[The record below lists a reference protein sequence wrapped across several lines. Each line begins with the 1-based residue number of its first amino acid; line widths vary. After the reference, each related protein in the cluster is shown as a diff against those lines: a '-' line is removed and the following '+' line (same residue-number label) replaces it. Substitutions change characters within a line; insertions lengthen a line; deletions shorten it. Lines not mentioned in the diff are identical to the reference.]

1 MAKWTEGRPEK
12 TKQFIND
19 LNSLKGQIFQHLDE
33 LKTKRAELTQ
43 ELKEKEEELK
53 EKEQDG

>member
-19 LNSLKGQIFQHLDE
+19 LTSLKGQIFQHLDE

-43 ELKEKEEELK
+43 ELKEKEEE
-53 EKEQDG
+53 QQN